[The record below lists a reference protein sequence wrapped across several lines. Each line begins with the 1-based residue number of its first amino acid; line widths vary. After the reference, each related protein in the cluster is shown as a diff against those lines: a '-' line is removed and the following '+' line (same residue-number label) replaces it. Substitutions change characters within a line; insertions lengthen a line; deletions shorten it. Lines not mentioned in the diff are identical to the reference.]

1 MKLNRYFHTAL
12 LTCLAV
18 ACTNEI
24 INQEASVTDETV
36 TQSEAPAVIP
46 GEVNVYFSDEMVA
59 MIEADLA
66 QDKIVTRSA
75 ELNSVTELLGVT
87 SMRRLFPH
95 AGRFETRTRAEGL
108 HKWYV
113 VTFDPTVPQTRAA
126 DAFTALQGVEIV
138 EEVRRIRNTAVFND
152 PKLPNQWHYYNDG
165 TLDKSHKAGADINV
179 VPVWENYT
187 TGNPDVIVAIV
198 DGGIDAT
205 HEDLAANYLGGFNF
219 VRGTSKV
226 VPHDHGTHVAGT
238 VAAVNNNGK
247 GVSGVAGGDAAAGKP
262 GVKLLSCQIFEPNP
276 DDPHKDL
283 SAGGVEA
290 IKWGADN
297 GAVISQNSWG
307 YTYETDEE
315 QAAATIPASLKAS
328 IDYFIKYAGYD
339 ENGKQEG
346 PMAGGVVIFA
356 AGNDARAHDPIGKY
370 DPVISVGAIAPD
382 FTRTDYSNYGD
393 WVDLAAPGGSVHYA
407 QGEVLSTI
415 PDNRY
420 GSMQGTSMA
429 CPHVSGVAALVV
441 SHFAGPGFT
450 NTTLRDKLIKGA
462 NTKALSKNSKIGNLV
477 DALGAMTYGGKTPPK
492 AVAAVDASPL
502 SNSIVLKW
510 KVTSDP
516 DDKKAYGFTIFASKD
531 RSAVANV
538 DPASPSSA
546 VTSVTVMTDD
556 LKVGDEIT
564 GIVPG
569 LEFEQDYY
577 VAVVAFD
584 YNKNYSEL
592 SEVYTVKTE
601 GNNAPVV
608 ETDRDENYVIKSH
621 ETISATYRISDP
633 DGHSV
638 TVDFTP
644 GSAAAVLTQN
654 PDGTY
659 KFTITGNA
667 DEHGVYTAVIKVTDS
682 YGLETVHNIKY
693 EILENHPPVITKD
706 IDDKIFSLSGQKFSL
721 DMTEYLSDPDGEVLK
736 FQITISDKTVLHI
749 NPAENILHATT
760 LGYGMT
766 DVSIVASDSRG
777 LTCTLTFKVLV
788 KDPEKPLDIYPN
800 PVVDWLNV
808 ATMDLE
814 PTHIQIVSSTGKTV
828 YDATSDV
835 SAFEPARIDMNSY
848 APGQYVVYISFG
860 GNEYKRSIVKL

>member
-1 MKLNRYFHTAL
+1 MRMNRYYTVLLAFLAL
-12 LTCLAV
+12 

-24 INQEASVTDETV
+24 EVQDTPVADEAVN
-36 TQSEAPAVIP
+36 EAVIPAVIP

-66 QDKIVTRSA
+66 EDKVVTRSA

-95 AGRFETRTRAEGL
+95 AGRFEARTRAEGL

-113 VTFDPTVPQTRAA
+113 VTFDPTVPQTKAS
-126 DAFTALQGVEIV
+126 DAFTAIPGVMLV
-138 EEVRRIRNTAVFND
+138 EESRRIHNAAIFND

-165 TLDKSHKAGADINV
+165 TLDKSHKAGADVNV
-179 VPVWENYT
+179 LPVWENYT

-198 DGGIDAT
+198 DGGIDAA
-205 HEDLAANYLGGFNF
+205 HEDLAANYIGGFNF

-226 VPHDHGTHVAGT
+226 VAHSHGTHVAGT
-238 VAAVNNNGK
+238 VAAVNNNGL
-247 GVSGVAGGDAAAGKP
+247 GVSGIAGGDAAAGQP
-262 GVKLLSCQIFEPNP
+262 GVKLLSCQIFEHNP
-276 DDPHKDL
+276 DDPTKDF
-283 SAGGVEA
+283 SSGGVEA

-307 YTYETDEE
+307 FVYETAEQ

-339 ENGKQEG
+339 ENGNQVG

-356 AGNDARAHDPIGKY
+356 AGNDSRPDDPIGKY

-393 WVDLAAPGGSVHYA
+393 WVDLAAPGGSVRYA
-407 QGEVLSTI
+407 QGEVISTI
-415 PDNRY
+415 PGNRY
-420 GSMQGTSMA
+420 GGMQGTSMA
-429 CPHVSGVAALVV
+429 CPHVSGVAALIV

-450 NTTLRDKLIKGA
+450 NATLRDKLIKGA
-462 NTKALSKNSKIGNLV
+462 NPTAVSKNSKIGQLV
-477 DALGAMTYGGKTPPK
+477 DALGAMTYGGVTPPK
-492 AVAAVDASPL
+492 PVASVEASPL

-516 DDKKAYGFTIFASKD
+516 DDKKAYGFTVLASKD
-531 RSAVANV
+531 RNAVINA
-538 DPASPSSA
+538 DPSSPSSS
-546 VTSVTVMTDD
+546 VTAVTVMTGD
-556 LKVGDEIT
+556 LKVGEEIT
-564 GIVPG
+564 GVVSG

-577 VAVVAFD
+577 VAVAAFD
-584 YNKNYSEL
+584 YNKNYSEI
-592 SEVYTVKTE
+592 SETYKVRTE

-608 ETDRDENYVIKSH
+608 QTDRDENFVVKAH
-621 ETISATYRISDP
+621 ETMSVTYSISDP
-633 DGHSV
+633 DGHSITV
-638 TVDFTP
+638 TFTP
-644 GSAAAVLTQN
+644 GSEAAALTQN

-667 DEHGVYTAVIKVTDS
+667 DEHGVYTAVIEVTDS
-682 YGLETVHNIKY
+682 YGLATQHNIRY
-693 EILENHPPVITKD
+693 EILENHPPVVTKD
-706 IDDKIFSLSGQKFSL
+706 IDDKIFSMPGQKFSL
-721 DMTEYLSDPDGEVLK
+721 DMSEYLSDPDGEILK
-736 FQITISDKTVLHI
+736 FNISITDKTVLHI

-766 DVSIVASDSRG
+766 DVSIVASDARG

-828 YDATSDV
+828 YDATSEV

-848 APGQYVVYISFG
+848 APGQYVVYVSFG